1 MIQLILPLGSG
12 QDQTLFG
19 ASKFLSEKSQ
29 KVGALLFHRQ
39 QPSIFSTNIILGR
52 WLDHDPADPDLVL

>member
-1 MIQLILPLGSG
+1 MIQLILRLGSG

-29 KVGALLFHRQ
+29 KVGALLFHCQ
-39 QPSIFSTNIILGR
+39 QPSFFSTNINFGE
-52 WLDHDPADPDLVL
+52 WLDHDPADPDPVL